1 VTSPATPEPTPLE
14 RWVGEGGWL
23 VEVLLPRT
31 DAGVLAQGVVVLVVL
46 AGLWTPAR
54 RSGLLQ
60 LWWGGAAFTA
70 GLFALRA
77 SH

>member
-1 VTSPATPEPTPLE
+1 VTSPALPEPSPLE
-14 RWVGEGGWL
+14 RWVGEDSWL

-31 DAGVLAQGVVVLVVL
+31 DAGVLAQGVVVLAVL
-46 AGLWTPAR
+46 AALWLPAR
-54 RSGLLQ
+54 RVGLLQ

-77 SH
+77 TH

>member
-1 VTSPATPEPTPLE
+1 MTSPGLPEPTRLE

-31 DAGVLAQGVVVLVVL
+31 DAGVLAQGVVVLVLL
-46 AGLWTPAR
+46 AALWPPAR
-54 RSGLLQ
+54 RAGLLQ